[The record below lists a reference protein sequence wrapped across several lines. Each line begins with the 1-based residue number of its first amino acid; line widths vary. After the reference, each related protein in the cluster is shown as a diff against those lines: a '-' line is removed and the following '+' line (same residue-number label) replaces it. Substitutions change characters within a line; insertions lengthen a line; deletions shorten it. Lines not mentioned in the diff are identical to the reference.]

1 MERRE
6 RYIMAIELRKVG
18 IVGAG
23 MMGGG
28 IAQVCAQ
35 AGLSVLMMD
44 TNPSALEKAK
54 KDIAW
59 SIGKFSEKGKIKED
73 AGTVLARISETT
85 ELGNLKES
93 DIIIENVYEDIGLKR
108 EVFKALSSI
117 VSDKTLLSTDT
128 SAIPITELA
137 AVTRY
142 PERVLGLHFFSPAQM
157 MRAVEVIRGVTT
169 SDRVM
174 EAGVT
179 FVEKIGKKPIRVERD
194 IAGFLL
200 NRINFPSTVEAI
212 RLVEEGIATVAEID
226 EGMRLAFGRR
236 MGPFETGDMVGL
248 DVMMRAMMSTY
259 EETKDMKFYPPVLMQ
274 RKVTAGHLGVK
285 TRKGWYDYNEDGTRK
300 T

>member
-1 MERRE
+1 
-6 RYIMAIELRKVG
+6 MAIELRKVG

-23 MMGGG
+23 MMGSG
-28 IAQVCAQ
+28 IAQVCGQ
-35 AGLSVLMMD
+35 AGLSVMMMD
-44 TNPSALEKAK
+44 TNPSVLEKAK

-59 SIGKFSEKGKIKED
+59 SAGKFFEKGKIKENS
-73 AGTVLARISETT
+73 GTILTRISETT
-85 ELGNLKES
+85 ELENLKDS
-93 DIIIENVYEDIGLKR
+93 DIIIENVYEDINLKR
-108 EVFKALSSI
+108 EVFKALSFI
-117 VSDKTLLSTDT
+117 VSDETLLSTDT

-169 SDRVM
+169 SDDVM
-174 EAGVT
+174 EAGVA

-200 NRINFPSTVEAI
+200 NRINFPSTIEAI